1 MTTSRPTSAARSS
14 RRRWATRLAAWSAFA
29 ALLAAPWGLPAYDLL
44 LLDQVLVLAIA
55 GLGLNLLLGTSG
67 LLPFGHALYFGLGAY
82 AGAFFYRFGP
92 LESLAPFLAIGVL
105 ASAAAA
111 AAIGFLC
118 ARTGKIY
125 FAILSLAFAEIV
137 HAMVVNG
144 VVFRPFGGLGRA
156 IYYLGEGS
164 LYLPRL
170 HVFGIE
176 IGAKDF
182 PNVFHLVVAAT
193 FVATALLLRRL
204 DRSPFAL
211 ALRAI
216 RDNPTR
222 AAALGISV
230 RHYRWAVFVISGTVV
245 GFAGALY
252 GQLHRQITPNQLE
265 WMFSAKLVAMIV
277 IGGSREFLGP
287 VFGAVLLVALEEVAG
302 RWPYGQNVILG
313 GLLIFVGLA
322 FPAGIA
328 GGLRVLR
335 ARIRRSRDGPDG
347 GADTRA
353 LK

>member
-1 MTTSRPTSAARSS
+1 MMTPLPTSAARPS
-14 RRRWATRLAAWSAFA
+14 RRRWAARLAAWSAFA
-29 ALLAAPWGLPAYDLL
+29 VLFAAPWGLGTYDLV

-55 GLGLNLLLGTSG
+55 GLGLNLLLGMGG
-67 LLPFGHALYFGLGAY
+67 LLPLGHALYFGLGAY

-92 LESLAPFLAIGVL
+92 LESLAPFLGVGVL
-105 ASAAAA
+105 AAAA
-111 AAIGFLC
+111 AAVVIGYLC
-118 ARTGKIY
+118 ARTSKIY

-137 HAMVVNG
+137 HSMVVNG
-144 VVFRPFGGLGRA
+144 FVFRPFGGLGRA

-170 HVFGIE
+170 HMFGIE

-182 PNVFHLVVAAT
+182 PNVFHLIVAAA
-193 FVATALLLRRL
+193 FVATALGLRRL
-204 DRSPFAL
+204 DRSPFGL

-222 AAALGISV
+222 AEALGISV
-230 RHYRWAVFVISGTVV
+230 RHYRWAAFALSGAVA
-245 GFAGALY
+245 GLAGALY
-252 GQLHRQITPNQLE
+252 GQLHRQITPDQLE

-287 VFGAVLLVALEEVAG
+287 VFGAILLAALEEIAG
-302 RWPYGQNVILG
+302 RWPFGQNAILG

-328 GGLRVLR
+328 GGVR
-335 ARIRRSRDGPDG
+335 ALVVRIRRPRDGPDG
-347 GADTRA
+347 IPRA
-353 LK
+353 

>member
-1 MTTSRPTSAARSS
+1 MTTPLPTSAARPS
-14 RRRWATRLAAWSAFA
+14 RRLWATRLAASAAFGL
-29 ALLAAPWGLPAYDLL
+29 LLAAPWGLPAYDLL
-44 LLDQVLVLAIA
+44 LLDQALVLAIA
-55 GLGLNLLLGTSG
+55 GLGLNLLLGMGG
-67 LLPFGHALYFGLGAY
+67 LLPLGHALYFGLGAY

-92 LESLAPFLAIGVL
+92 LDSLAPFLAVGVL

-111 AAIGFLC
+111 AAIGYLC
-118 ARTGKIY
+118 ARTSKIY
-125 FAILSLAFAEIV
+125 FATLSLAFAEIV

-182 PNVFHLVVAAT
+182 PNVFHLVVAAA
-193 FVATALLLRRL
+193 FVATALGLRRL
-204 DRSPFAL
+204 DRSPFGL
-211 ALRAI
+211 ALKAI

-222 AAALGISV
+222 AEALGISV
-230 RHYRWAVFVISGTVV
+230 RHYRWAVFVISGAVA
-245 GFAGALY
+245 GLAGALY
-252 GQLHRQITPNQLE
+252 GQLHRQITPDQLE

-277 IGGSREFLGP
+277 IGGSRAFLGP

-302 RWPYGQNVILG
+302 RWPYGQNAILG
-313 GLLIFVGLA
+313 GLLIFVGMA

-328 GGLRVLR
+328 GGVRALL
-335 ARIRRSRDGPDG
+335 ARIRRRQDGPAGPG
-347 GADTRA
+347 G
-353 LK
+353 